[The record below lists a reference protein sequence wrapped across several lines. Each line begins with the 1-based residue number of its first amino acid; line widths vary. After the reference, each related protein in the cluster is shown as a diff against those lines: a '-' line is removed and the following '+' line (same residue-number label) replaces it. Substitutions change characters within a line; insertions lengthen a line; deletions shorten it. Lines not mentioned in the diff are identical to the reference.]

1 MLIHLFF
8 ERSNILDLIAS
19 SANSGQQQEQAGHW
33 LEWSFTW
40 KQAADESCWLCWELW
55 RLVPTNRK
63 ISGLQ
68 KTLKNN
74 MSNMPSPCSTVK
86 HALDRCGWRQDL
98 TILSD
103 CTPERAG
110 WLGRRYTTSL
120 TQRITDRSGG
130 KMDWYMK
137 YWVGW
142 VGECLV

>member
-1 MLIHLFF
+1 MQ
-8 ERSNILDLIAS
+8 DS
-19 SANSGQQQEQAGHW
+19 SKN
-33 LEWSFTW
+33 
-40 KQAADESCWLCWELW
+40 
-55 RLVPTNRK
+55 RLVTGLSEASLGSRQQMNLADSAGNFEN
-63 ISGLQ
+63 INGLQ
-68 KTLKNN
+68 KNSYN
-74 MSNMPSPCSTVK
+74 MSNMLSPCSTVK

-137 YWVGW
+137 Y
-142 VGECLV
+142 